1 MRPAPAA
8 LLLLLAACNR
18 TSPEK
23 PAEPPAGQPAASG
36 EMGGVAGFLKGLV
49 SGGQQALPAPPR
61 VVVPTDIPATTSTVS
76 APIQVPLSELE
87 RALDRAIP
95 TTLWQIDQREDRC
108 VAPARIRGVA
118 VTPRLSCRI
127 VGEVTRGPIRLG
139 GRGADIRLRMPVS
152 ATVSAREVAR
162 ILNETATAS
171 ADVEAV
177 VRLTMGNDWNPRGT
191 VQIAVDWKE
200 PPGINFL
207 GIRIGFA
214 SRADP
219 KLQKLIADLERQ
231 LPAELAKLGVRRQVE
246 KIWADGFTTIELNR
260 HNPAA
265 WMRVTPQQLGFG
277 GYDVQGRQISARI
290 NLQART
296 ETFLAEERPAPLA
309 ATPLPP
315 PATIAAG
322 QGFHFRI
329 PVVAHYEELVPVL
342 EKALNKLAKK
352 GIDAPVVGR
361 VDVQFGTPVIY
372 TTQNGRLAIGLDV
385 KASRNGGMETGG
397 MVWLTGHAVNEPNS
411 QLVKVQDLTVY
422 GSGENATGNLLLQV
436 AQAPAVIDL
445 LQDELTQNFS
455 NDFGKLRVKIDKA
468 LTDKRI
474 GDFVLNTRIREVR
487 HGVVL
492 AVGQGLFLPV
502 EALGEARLDY
512 RPRPRNQRR

>member
-1 MRPAPAA
+1 MRLATIA

-18 TSPEK
+18 KSAEQ
-23 PAEPPAGQPAASG
+23 PAEPPAGQPAASD
-36 EMGGVAGFLKGLV
+36 MGGVAGFLKGLV
-49 SGGQQALPAPPR
+49 SGEQQVLPAPPR
-61 VVVPTDIPATTSTVS
+61 VIVPTDIPATTSTVA

-87 RALDRAIP
+87 RALERAVP
-95 TTLWQIDQREDRC
+95 TTLWQIDQREERC

-127 VGEVTRGPIRLG
+127 VGEVTRGRISLS

-152 ATVSAREVAR
+152 ARVSAREVAR
-162 ILNETATAS
+162 VLNETATAS

-177 VRLTMGNDWNPRGT
+177 VRLTMGDDWNPRGT

-265 WMRVTPQQLGFG
+265 WMRVTPQKLGFG
-277 GYDVQGRQISARI
+277 GYTVQGRQISA
-290 NLQART
+290 NVSLQART
-296 ETFLAEERPAPLA
+296 ETFLVEERPAPLA

-329 PVVAHYEELVPVL
+329 PVVAHYEQLVPVL

-352 GIDAPVVGR
+352 GIEAPVVGR

-372 TTQNGRLAIGLDV
+372 TTENNRLAIGLDV
-385 KASRNGGMETGG
+385 KASRAGSVETGG

-411 QLVKVQDLTVY
+411 QLVKVQDLKLH
-422 GSGENATGNLLLQV
+422 GSGDNATGNLLLQV

-445 LQDELTQNFS
+445 LQDELSQNFT